1 MVERCDATHN
11 SCLELFTQCRGRRIL
26 RTSPLRSSRKF
37 APLAWVLLPL
47 RFSHPC
53 RGEGFLVLRTPREAN
68 GGHRMTNDHADH
80 SVNHSRDEA
89 AVRALYQELMDG
101 WNLGSGD
108 AFAAVFTEDGDLM
121 GFDGTHFKGR
131 QEIAPFHQQ
140 LFDKWLKG
148 SRLVG
153 QVKDVRLLHPDIAVM
168 HAVGGTV
175 MRGKSE
181 PSPERDSIQTLVAT
195 RQEGDEW
202 RLAAFQNT
210 RLHPIN
216 NSAITFLIWTLSDLL
231 WKVFRLIKQR
241 IERHRQGG

>member
-1 MVERCDATHN
+1 
-11 SCLELFTQCRGRRIL
+11 
-26 RTSPLRSSRKF
+26 
-37 APLAWVLLPL
+37 
-47 RFSHPC
+47 
-53 RGEGFLVLRTPREAN
+53 
-68 GGHRMTNDHADH
+68 MTNDHAHH

-101 WNLGSGD
+101 WNQGSGD
-108 AFAAVFTEDGDLM
+108 AFAAVFTEDGDLI

-131 QEIAPFHQQ
+131 QEIAPFHQR

-153 QVKDVRLLHPDIAVM
+153 QVKDVRFLSPDVALM

-181 PSPERDSIQTLVAT
+181 PTPERDSIQTLVAT
-195 RQEGDEW
+195 RQEGDQW

-210 RLHPIN
+210 RLHPMDS
-216 NSAITFLIWTLSDLL
+216 SAGPLLVWTLSDQL
-231 WKVFRLIKQR
+231 WKVYRLISQR
-241 IERHRQGG
+241 IRRPRQGG

>member
-1 MVERCDATHN
+1 
-11 SCLELFTQCRGRRIL
+11 
-26 RTSPLRSSRKF
+26 
-37 APLAWVLLPL
+37 
-47 RFSHPC
+47 
-53 RGEGFLVLRTPREAN
+53 
-68 GGHRMTNDHADH
+68 MTNDHTDH
-80 SVNHSRDEA
+80 SASNKLDRTMPTPEEAAANDSADEA
-89 AVRALYQELMDG
+89 AVRALYQQLMDG
-101 WNLGSGD
+101 WNQGSGD
-108 AFAAVFTEDGDLM
+108 AFAAVFTEDGDLI

-153 QVKDVRLLHPDIAVM
+153 EVKDVRFLSPDVALM

-181 PSPERDSIQTLVAT
+181 PVPERDSIQTLVAT
-195 RQEGDEW
+195 RQDGEW

-210 RLHPIN
+210 RLHPMDS
-216 NSAITFLIWTLSDLL
+216 SAGPFLVWTLSDLL

-241 IERHRQGG
+241 IGRHRQGG

>member
-1 MVERCDATHN
+1 
-11 SCLELFTQCRGRRIL
+11 
-26 RTSPLRSSRKF
+26 
-37 APLAWVLLPL
+37 
-47 RFSHPC
+47 
-53 RGEGFLVLRTPREAN
+53 
-68 GGHRMTNDHADH
+68 MTNEHTDH
-80 SVNHSRDEA
+80 SASNNLDRTMPTREEAAANDSADEA
-89 AVRALYQELMDG
+89 AVRALYQQLMDG
-101 WNLGSGD
+101 WNQGSGD
-108 AFAAVFTEDGDLM
+108 AFAAVFTEDGDLV
-121 GFDGTHFKGR
+121 GFDGTHLKGR